1 MLRRAS
7 GEQGQRLTAP
17 DWLPSLMAL
26 SVYLSLGFFFLLGV
40 GGKHWNTHVYN
51 VTATDYKEAKF
62 KLTANVFSF
71 PVSLFVP
78 SACPMRKG
86 KKKRTRMALQSYTP
100 L

>member
-1 MLRRAS
+1 
-7 GEQGQRLTAP
+7 
-17 DWLPSLMAL
+17 MAL
-26 SVYLSLGFFFLLGV
+26 SVCLSLGFFFLLGV

-86 KKKRTRMALQSYTP
+86 KKKEDPNGPPKLHSIVRPMKDVVPIA
-100 L
+100 